1 MNDFLRQFFWP
12 LITSLA
18 IIAALVNFGLAWSR
32 RKAPTVM
39 LVRVVAGL
47 ASLALGVVIILGK
60 NLGLHP
66 PFPLEWQ
73 TVFAAT
79 GAFIFVALWL
89 PAYVDR
95 NAPQEEGHKTI
106 QERAARPA
114 NATIR
119 LRNTG
124 APDEWVN

>member
-1 MNDFLRQFFWP
+1 MNEFLRQFFWP

-18 IIAALVNFGLAWSR
+18 IVAALINFGIAYTR
-32 RKAPTVM
+32 RNAPTVM
-39 LVRVVAGL
+39 LVRIAAGL

-60 NLGLHP
+60 SMGLHP

-89 PAYVDR
+89 PSYVDR
-95 NAPQEEGHKTI
+95 NAPQETGHKSI

-119 LRNTG
+119 LTNG
-124 APDEWVN
+124 PSSDEWVN

>member
-1 MNDFLRQFFWP
+1 MNEFLRQFFWP

-18 IIAALVNFGLAWSR
+18 ILAALINFGIAYSR
-32 RKAPTVM
+32 RKTPIVL

-47 ASLALGVVIILGK
+47 ASLLLGLVIILGK
-60 NLGLHP
+60 SLQLHP

-79 GAFIFVALWL
+79 GVFIFVVLWL
-89 PAYVDR
+89 PSYVER
-95 NAPQEEGHKTI
+95 NTEASGHKTM

-114 NATIR
+114 NATVR
-119 LRNTG
+119 LRDTRG
-124 APDEWVN
+124 SDEWVN

>member
-1 MNDFLRQFFWP
+1 MNEFLRQFFWP

-18 IIAALVNFGLAWSR
+18 ILAALVNFGLAWSR
-32 RKAPTVM
+32 RKAPMVM
-39 LVRVVAGL
+39 LVRIVAGL
-47 ASLALGVVIILGK
+47 ASLALGLLIILGK
-60 NLGLHP
+60 SLGLHP

-89 PAYVDR
+89 PSYVDR
-95 NAPQEEGHKTI
+95 NTGEAERTSM

-119 LRNTG
+119 LRDTG
-124 APDEWVN
+124 GSDEWVN

>member
-18 IIAALVNFGLAWSR
+18 IVAALINFGLAWSR
-32 RKAPTVM
+32 RKATMVM
-39 LVRVVAGL
+39 LVRIIAGL

-60 NLGLHP
+60 SLQLHP
-66 PFPLEWQ
+66 PFALEWQ

-89 PAYVDR
+89 PSYVDH
-95 NAPQEEGHKTI
+95 NAPQEQTHASI

-114 NATIR
+114 NATVR
-119 LRNTG
+119 LRDSRSS
-124 APDEWVN
+124 DEWVN

>member
-1 MNDFLRQFFWP
+1 MNEFLRQFFWP

-18 IIAALVNFGLAWSR
+18 IIAALINFGLAWSR
-32 RKAPTVM
+32 RKAPMVM
-39 LVRVVAGL
+39 LVRIAAGL

-60 NLGLHP
+60 SLGLHP

-79 GAFIFVALWL
+79 GAFVFVALWL
-89 PAYVDR
+89 PSYVDR
-95 NAPQEEGHKTI
+95 NSLQDEGYKSM

-114 NATIR
+114 NATVR
-119 LRNTG
+119 LRDTRG
-124 APDEWVN
+124 SDEWVN